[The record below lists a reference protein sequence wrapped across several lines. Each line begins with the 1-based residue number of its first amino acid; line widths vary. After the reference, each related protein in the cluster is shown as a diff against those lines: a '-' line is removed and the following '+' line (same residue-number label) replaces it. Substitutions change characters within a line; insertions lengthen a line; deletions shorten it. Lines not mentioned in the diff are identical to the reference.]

1 MTYTNDLPS
10 NLLLAETVQRLSQ
23 LGCAITA
30 DSNRAHNRERN
41 TRNSEASNR
50 ARRSGAHPIA
60 LAYGKAASL

>member
-1 MTYTNDLPS
+1 MTYINDIPSALLMEETNMKLR
-10 NLLLAETVQRLSQ
+10 E